1 MYTKVFDCGTA
12 IFHRGD
18 PANCMFKVLNGQ
30 VGIYSAYGTVNQNKL
45 TELHPGQFFGE
56 MGIVSRRK
64 RSASAVAEE
73 YGTELGVISKDD
85 LDAMLGTGSK
95 EYLAVMKHL
104 NECVRFRQESYL
116 DLCRTVK
123 EMLKKE
129 ETSKKIL
136 SKIRLLVG
144 IAKEFEQEKQVDPV
158 PEKEVRRGYLTE
170 DELTAIWNG
179 TEEDKKRTM
188 QELSEE
194 LRILTREYLEGCDV
208 VAALEAVKYSG
219 KSLDAE
225 YKKKADEMA
234 ALAAEEI

>member
-144 IAKEFEQEKQVDPV
+144 IAKEFEQEAGRSCPGKRSKTGISD
-158 PEKEVRRGYLTE
+158 RRRTDRGME
-170 DELTAIWNG
+170 WNG
-179 TEEDKKRTM
+179 R
-188 QELSEE
+188 
-194 LRILTREYLEGCDV
+194 G
-208 VAALEAVKYSG
+208 
-219 KSLDAE
+219 
-225 YKKKADEMA
+225 
-234 ALAAEEI
+234 